1 MKLYIGCLLCVSL
14 AACSHDRPSETAYDS
29 DTHQASTVREP
40 SMTPASAENA
50 SSRPSTTPTD
60 ANPHD
65 SASLPPNTATSA
77 TSGAAP
83 IRSGTE
89 ASAAN
94 SDARDSNAAPS
105 HDSKAAPAAPAA
117 PPDNTK
123 VNQRDRN
130 DQTLTPM
137 DQGNNE
143 TDLKITQQIRKA
155 VMGDK
160 GLSFTAKNV
169 KIITVGGKVT
179 LRGPVKTAQERTAIE
194 DAARKVAGV
203 TQVDNQIEVK

>member
-1 MKLYIGCLLCVSL
+1 MKLYIGSLLCVSL
-14 AACSHDRPSETAYDS
+14 AACSHDRPSQTAYES
-29 DTHQASTVREP
+29 DTHQASTVRDP

-50 SSRPSTTPTD
+50 PSRTND
-60 ANPHD
+60 ATSDVSARD
-65 SASLPPNTATSA
+65 SASLPPNATSA
-77 TSGAAP
+77 PNAPPPGAAP
-83 IRSGTE
+83 ARSGSE

-94 SDARDSNAAPS
+94 SDARDSKAAA
-105 HDSKAAPAAPAA
+105 DSKAAPAA

-123 VNQRDRN
+123 VNERDRN

-137 DQGNNE
+137 DQKNNE

-155 VMGDK
+155 VMGNNS
-160 GLSFTAKNV
+160 LSFTAKNV
-169 KIITVGGKVT
+169 KIITIGGKVT

-203 TQVDNQIEVK
+203 TQVDNQIEVKE

>member
-1 MKLYIGCLLCVSL
+1 MKLYIGGLLCVSL

-29 DTHQASTVREP
+29 DVHQTSTVREP
-40 SMTPASAENA
+40 NMTPASAENA

-60 ANPHD
+60 ANAHD
-65 SASLPPNTATSA
+65 SSSLQPNTPTSP

-83 IRSGTE
+83 TRSGTE

-105 HDSKAAPAAPAA
+105 HDSQPAPAAPAA
-117 PPDNTK
+117 PDNTK

-160 GLSFTAKNV
+160 ALSFTAKNV

-179 LRGPVKTAQERTAIE
+179 LRGPVKSAQERTAIE
-194 DAARKVAGV
+194 DAARQVAGV